1 MIISQTPLRVSFVG
15 GGTDLPSYYQNFGGS
30 VLSTS
35 IDKFIYVIVKSR
47 YDDSIILNYSKKE
60 TVKSVENIQHDIIRE
75 TMKKVGVYKGVEIT
89 TIADIPSSGSGLGS
103 SSSLT
108 VGLLNALYHY
118 IGISKNNEELAEEA
132 CDIEINILKNPIGKQ
147 DQYAASFG
155 GLKVYH
161 FLKNN
166 KVEIER
172 IGLTQSQIMQIDAH
186 LMLVYTNVT
195 RDANVILADQ
205 NKKTKSNSNID
216 YLHDLAAMPIL
227 LKQKLENGDIDSIG
241 HFLKKNWELKK
252 QLASGIEIKEITDL
266 ITIGEKNGALG
277 AKILGAGGGGFVLF
291 YIPLEKKEK
300 FKQEISNSGF
310 KLFPIKLERYGT
322 RIILNSGRSA
332 YMV

>member
-15 GGTDLPSYYQNFGGS
+15 GGTDLPSYYKLQKGA

-35 IDKFIYVIVKSR
+35 IDKYIYVIVKSR

-60 TVKSVENIQHDIIRE
+60 IVDKVEDIKHDIIRAAMIK
-75 TMKKVGVYKGVEIT
+75 TGVHKGVEIT

-118 IGISKNNEELAEEA
+118 TGISKNNEELAEEA
-132 CDIEINILKNPIGKQ
+132 CELEIKTLGNPIGKQ

-155 GLKVYH
+155 GMKIYN
-161 FLKNN
+161 FLPNE
-166 KVEIER
+166 KVEIEQ
-172 IGLTQSQIMQIDAH
+172 LKLSQSDIMHIDSH
-186 LMLVYTNVT
+186 LVLVYTNVT
-195 RDANVILADQ
+195 RDANTILSDQ
-205 NKKTKSNSNID
+205 NNKTKGNSNINH
-216 YLHDLAAMPIL
+216 LHQLAKMPQE
-227 LKQKLENGDIDSIG
+227 LKEKLEKGNLDSIG
-241 HFLKKNWELKK
+241 YFLKKNWELKK
-252 QLASGIEIKEITDL
+252 QLASGIEISEITNL
-266 ITIGEKNGALG
+266 IEIGEKNGALG

-291 YIPLEKKEK
+291 YIPLDKKEA
-300 FKQEISNSGF
+300 FKKEISTNGF
-310 KLFPIKLERYGT
+310 KIFPIRLERYGT